1 MTVMDHREEGERQS
15 GTEPRLEIEAGSALT
30 DPARA
35 VAALHHSGA
44 KLDLKT
50 IDLCFLAALYARE
63 NDTAQS
69 WIETD
74 AGWELA
80 NPSRISTGESIGIGG
95 GAHDG
100 GAHRV
105 GARCKPFQGPARTRH
120 AANSFFSTRRTGW
133 TGRTS
138 ACSSTFVS
146 PSSHSKATLTGTRR
160 GALEGVALTRDGTVR
175 LRPNAGLVL
184 RAGAIE
190 IEASRVAAVTGEVVL
205 TERALLDGTT
215 LAGTPP
221 AAVLLVENLG
231 PFVDM
236 AVPDGWMAVHVP
248 GWNTS
253 TARRLLDG
261 IDASIPVVH
270 FGDLDPEGVQIGN
283 HLRARFP
290 RLRWAV
296 PDFWREC
303 VPDRAQKG
311 EWPTE
316 LNLGAAHALVH
327 ELRDAGL
334 WLEQETIGLDPRLP
348 EALEEALGDEGRH
361 GSGTQPLSPPR
372 SIHG

>member
-1 MTVMDHREEGERQS
+1 MMWSDDANRMAILELVHSGSLRRREGQREAWAWLSELAWTKPTRRRNEIAIVESRRAELEAMLDSRWAEWRGVARRLAEA
-15 GTEPRLEIEAGSALT
+15 GLPITHTGWKRLEDEE
-30 DPARA
+30 RA
-35 VAALHHSGA
+35 TASVPFSQRLNHKTAAAQVA
-44 KLDLKT
+44 
-50 IDLCFLAALYARE
+50 
-63 NDTAQS
+63 
-69 WIETD
+69 
-74 AGWELA
+74 
-80 NPSRISTGESIGIGG
+80 
-95 GAHDG
+95 
-100 GAHRV
+100 
-105 GARCKPFQGPARTRH
+105 
-120 AANSFFSTRRTGW
+120 
-133 TGRTS
+133 
-138 ACSSTFVS
+138 
-146 PSSHSKATLTGTRR
+146 SHSKATLTDTRR
-160 GALEGVALTRDGTVR
+160 GALEGVELTRDGTVR

-215 LAGTPP
+215 PAGTPP

-283 HLRARFP
+283 HLREHYP

-303 VPDRAQKG
+303 VPDRALKG
-311 EWPTE
+311 TWPE
-316 LNLGAAHALVH
+316 DLDLSDAPALVH
-327 ELRDAGL
+327 ALSQAGL
-334 WLEQETIGLDPRLP
+334 WLEQETICLDTRLP
-348 EALEEALGDEGRH
+348 RVLEEVLGKH
-361 GSGTQPLSPPR
+361 GGDDTRRFETASPICA
-372 SIHG
+372 SIAAAEIESSTRIR